1 MGGCNLC
8 ALLHFPTVYTQS
20 GDSDNHNQNSSDA
33 PSRCLQRCFC
43 PPWWNRGGSEDQSV
57 PVHLFATICRTQLTH
72 SWLARLEN
80 DASHCCVLAIL
91 NLSLLNFDDVFSNT
105 SDLILTW
112 LDSDHKARWHVII
125 IITLRKWCMLT
136 AVLFWKE
143 KWSKCISSVFCLSQ
157 TKTVNT
163 SCTYFQIVT
172 KWIHQLAQRF
182 PAWASGRPQEVAR
195 WI

>member
-112 LDSDHKARWHVII
+112 LDSEQSKVTRHHQHHSEKMMYAYSC
-125 IITLRKWCMLT
+125 L
-136 AVLFWKE
+136 VLEGKME
-143 KWSKCISSVFCLSQ
+143 QVYIKCILFEPNQDSQ
-157 TKTVNT
+157 
-163 SCTYFQIVT
+163 
-172 KWIHQLAQRF
+172 HQLYLL
-182 PAWASGRPQEVAR
+182 SNCD
-195 WI
+195 